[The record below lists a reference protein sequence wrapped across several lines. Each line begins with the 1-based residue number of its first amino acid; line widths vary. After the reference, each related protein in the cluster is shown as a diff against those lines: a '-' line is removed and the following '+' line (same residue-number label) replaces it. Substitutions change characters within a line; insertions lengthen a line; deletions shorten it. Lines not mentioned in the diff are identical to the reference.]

1 MRSLPRIQR
10 VICHLKRLSL
20 QRGESILKLYP
31 FARRPKAALAAKW
44 RTIAVVA
51 VAPVLLLSTRKA
63 PAPAG
68 PITAEPVRSIPL
80 TLTGEGG
87 RLSLGWAREAR
98 AVQTGQCGILWI
110 TDGGIQRRLILD
122 ASQLRAGKLFYWPAN
137 KDVSFEIQLAEG
149 ENRGGETVCGNE
161 ATAQREPAE
170 RPAGREQRVETPSRN
185 RLNPSG
191 NRLNRVQ
198 VAQRQSIESGR
209 SSEAGSHWNGPIKSS
224 QAPALTPAFTI
235 EGESQLVATAPV
247 RATPVQAASRTP
259 VLSTAIRPAPTP
271 EPHSTVTVEAVPES
285 RLGRLASKI
294 PLLRRLRR
302 PPEFLPPRPVRET
315 TPAVPAELGR
325 TLRGEVPLDV
335 RAYINESGK
344 VTYAEMMSNV
354 TEANRRLASLAV
366 FDARRWVFMPAQLG
380 KQRVAG
386 QVILHYRFGNP
397 LLAVA
402 GRQR

>member
-1 MRSLPRIQR
+1 MRSLARIQR
-10 VICHLKRLSL
+10 VICHLKRFSL

-44 RTIAVVA
+44 LTIAVVA

-68 PITAEPVRSIPL
+68 PITSEPVRSIPL

-161 ATAQREPAE
+161 ATAPREPAE
-170 RPAGREQRVETPSRN
+170 LESTERRAGRVQRAETPSRN
-185 RLNPSG
+185 RS
-191 NRLNRVQ
+191 NRVHI
-198 VAQRQSIESGR
+198 AQRHSIESGR
-209 SSEAGSHWNGPIKSS
+209 SAEAGSHWNAPIKSS
-224 QAPALTPAFTI
+224 QVPALTPAFTI
-235 EGESQLVATAPV
+235 EGESQLIATMPV
-247 RATPVQAASRTP
+247 RAVQIQTASQTP
-259 VLSTAIRPAPTP
+259 VLSSAIRPAAPP
-271 EPHSTVTVEAVPES
+271 EPYSTVTVEAVPES
-285 RLGRLASKI
+285 RFGRMAGKI
-294 PLLRRLRR
+294 PLLRRVRR

-380 KQRVAG
+380 KQRVAR

-397 LLAVA
+397 LLAA
-402 GRQR
+402 ARRQH